1 MRIILIIAV
10 ALILSVNLHGQGDF
24 RSLDSISYDY
34 YLKNDYA
41 NLKRTAKTMYSSG
54 FDYYYIRMRLGIL
67 AYYKQRYKISSDN
80 FRKAIEF
87 SSHDT
92 LSHEYIYYSYLFSGR
107 ELDAKLYLASIT
119 YSRKNNVLK
128 SVKSGGI
135 SKAFIGSS
143 YSAGDVLLYQTNA
156 LYYESVKSSFGMTAG
171 FDAYT
176 GNNSVI
182 SLAYTGL
189 FKEGTVYSSS
199 APAGIDLNFRQNQ
212 FYGKVVLF
220 PSEGLE
226 FSGFGHIV
234 SFNDVFT
241 AGLRYTEFTGGAGVT
256 LNGWKLR
263 SGLNLSISNFG
274 NSRQVRSE
282 GFVTWLPSGNLN
294 LYFTSGGMFQNDK
307 YWGSTYQVNQ
317 VIGFRLADFLWIETG
332 VMQGNS
338 FLNVRNNGYSVNNSY
353 QIPTVSAH
361 SNLIFFPL
369 KKISLTL
376 TPYYNKFDVYSWD
389 FTNVSRTGRAN
400 IDSFGCAF
408 KLSFKIR

>member
-1 MRIILIIAV
+1 MRVLLIIAI
-10 ALILSVNLHGQGDF
+10 AFIFSVNLHGQGDF
-24 RSLDSISYDY
+24 RSYDSISYNY
-34 YLKNDYA
+34 YLKGDFK
-41 NLKRTAKTMYSSG
+41 NLKRTAETMYSSG

-92 LSHEYIYYSYLFSGR
+92 LSHEYLYYSYLFSGR
-107 ELDAKLYLASIT
+107 EHDAKLYLGSIP
-119 YSRKNNVLK
+119 YSKKTGILK
-128 SVKSGGI
+128 SVKTSGI
-135 SKAFIGSS
+135 SNVFIGSS
-143 YSAGDVLLYQTNA
+143 YSASDVLLYPTNA

-171 FDAYT
+171 FDAYS

-199 APAGIDLNFRQNQ
+199 APTGIDMNFRQNQ
-212 FYGKVVLF
+212 FYGKVMLF
-220 PSEGLE
+220 PTEGFE

-241 AGLRYTEFTGGAGVT
+241 SGLRYREFTGGAGIAI
-256 LNGWKLR
+256 NGWKMR
-263 SGLNLSISNFG
+263 SGLNVSVSNFG
-274 NSRQVRSE
+274 NSRQVSGE
-282 GFVTWLPSGNLN
+282 GYVTWLPSGNLN

-307 YWGSTYQVNQ
+307 YWGSTYQINQ
-317 VIGFRLADFLWIETG
+317 VIGFRMADFLWVETG

-338 FLNVRNNGYSVNNSY
+338 YLNVRNSGYSVNNSY
-353 QIPTVSAH
+353 QIPTFSAH
-361 SNLIFFPL
+361 SNLILFPL

-376 TPYYNKFDVYSWD
+376 TPYFNKFDVYSWD
-389 FTNVSRTGRAN
+389 FTNVSRTDRIN

-408 KLSFKIR
+408 KLTYKIR